1 MSKSSPP
8 PWLSKQSAIS
18 RYAVATLSV
27 AVAAV
32 AAQILTVFLHTEPI
46 ASSMISAV
54 MFAAWFGGFGPGL
67 LAIALA
73 LLAFHYYV
81 VPPVNSFTPKHN
93 LFSLGLQE
101 LPRLFL
107 FSIAALFV
115 TFLSSTQ
122 RRAVESLRRSR
133 DDLLVA
139 AKTQSE
145 IDGALR
151 SSQMY
156 LAEAQRLSQTGSF
169 GWNTSSG
176 EIFWSEE
183 SFRIFGYDNTP
194 SVTLEM
200 ALERVHSEDKALVQ
214 RTLDRASGD
223 GKDFDYEH
231 RLLMPDGSVKYVRVV
246 AHAVR
251 DRIGILRFVGA
262 LMDVT
267 AARRAEDALR
277 ESEQRFRDFTESASD
292 WYWETGP
299 DHRFVTHLVS
309 EQQLNAIGAVS
320 TSRIGTVRW
329 DFARDLEEEPEKWRL
344 HIADLDGHRPF
355 RDFRYRAAS
364 RDGSEIYVAASGKP
378 LFDSE
383 GRFLGYRGVGRHIT
397 AAVRAALLEEALQE
411 AKVVGDNI
419 AHDLRTPL
427 TRVRIRLERGR
438 EHAAT
443 LEEFR
448 AVADQAMAGL
458 DQSLTTITALLR
470 ITEIEHSR
478 RREGFGEVQL
488 APLIREAADLYDPI
502 AEDKGVTLRVEAPE
516 GAAAH
521 GDRDL
526 LFEAVAN
533 LLDNAVKFTPE
544 GGRVELVLLSL
555 EGEIVIRVSDTG
567 PGISEIEREAVTQR
581 FYRSDKSQNIKGL
594 GLGLSMVAAIIKL
607 HSFHFRISAGPG
619 CTAEIVCRHLD

>member
-1 MSKSSPP
+1 MSKSGPP

-27 AVAAV
+27 AVAAF

-67 LAIALA
+67 LAITLA

-81 VPPVNSFTPKHN
+81 VPPVNSFTLKHN

-101 LPRLFL
+101 LPRLLL

-115 TFLSSTQ
+115 AFLSSTQ
-122 RRAVESLRRSR
+122 RRAIESLRRSHN
-133 DDLLVA
+133 DLLAA

-145 IDGALR
+145 NEGALR

-176 EIFWSEE
+176 EIYWSEE
-183 SFRIFGYDNTP
+183 SFRIFGYDNMP
-194 SVTLEM
+194 SVTLGM
-200 ALERVHSEDKALVQ
+200 VLERVHPEDMALVQ
-214 RTLDRASGD
+214 CTLDRASSD

-231 RLLMPDGSVKYVRVV
+231 RLLMPDGSVKYVHVV

-251 DRIGILRFVGA
+251 DRIDILRFIGA

-267 AARRAEDALR
+267 AAKRAEDALR

-299 DHRFVTHLVS
+299 DHRFIAHLVS
-309 EQQLNAIGAVS
+309 EQLLDKIGALS

-344 HIADLDGHRPF
+344 HMATLDAHEPF
-355 RDFRYRAAS
+355 RDFTYRAAS
-364 RDGSEIYVAASGKP
+364 RDGSEIYIAASGKP

-427 TRVRIRLERGR
+427 TRVRLRLERGR

-443 LEEFR
+443 LEELR
-448 AVADQAMAGL
+448 AVADQAIAGL

-470 ITEIEHSR
+470 ITEIEHRR
-478 RREGFGEVQL
+478 RREGFSEVQL
-488 APLIREAADLYDPI
+488 APLVREVGDLYEPI
-502 AEDKGVTLRVEAPE
+502 AEDKRVTLQVEAADE
-516 GAAAH
+516 TTVH

-533 LLDNAVKFTPE
+533 LVDNAVKFTPE
-544 GGRVELVLLSL
+544 GGRVELALRHQD
-555 EGEIVIRVSDTG
+555 GESVIRVSDTG
-567 PGISEIEREAVTQR
+567 PGIPEIEREAVTRR
-581 FYRSDKSQNIKGL
+581 FYRSDQSRNIKGL

-607 HSFHFRISAGPG
+607 HSFNFRISAGPG
-619 CTAEIVCRHLD
+619 CTAEIACPQVD